1 MTTLTHI
8 KHHIPKYIGW
18 LIFLKGMVNLIF
30 GISSFFWSSNVAA
43 LNDLSTL
50 VLFWDFNPVKSLTA
64 ILIGV
69 IYLFLGR
76 GLYHGRHAAWRL
88 ALLFSVLNL
97 LDSLLPHLIL
107 FQFIYG
113 LFMMLILWL
122 FRASFHKPSTNPMRP
137 QQVIAFFS
145 VVVVLVYGV
154 VGCYLLRA
162 QYQGIHTFVD
172 AFYYSM
178 ETYST
183 IGYGDILPITSNA
196 KIFTC
201 SMIILGVGT
210 FIAAISI
217 LLGPAMEQRMK
228 KVVTMVNKLNA
239 SNNHVI
245 VVGGGVLSLHIA
257 KTLQAKGKSVLVIA
271 QDTDQL
277 KLAEKASFKVISG
290 DPSHEDVL
298 QSANL
303 KDAHTLICASNSD
316 AQNLLVTMVA
326 ERIKKNTH
334 AHFKIITRIDEP
346 QNIDYATQSGADK
359 VISPTLV
366 LGEIVAQAVP

>member
-1 MTTLTHI
+1 MMTTNHF

-18 LIFLKGMVNLIF
+18 LIFLKGWVNLLF
-30 GISSFFWSSNVAA
+30 GVSSFFWTSNAA
-43 LNDLSTL
+43 VLNDLSTL

-69 IYLFLGR
+69 IYLFVGR
-76 GLYHGRHAAWRL
+76 GLIHAKRTAWRF
-88 ALLFSVLNL
+88 ALLFSILNL
-97 LDSLLPHLIL
+97 LDSLIPHLIV
-107 FQFIYG
+107 FQFLYG
-113 LFMMLILWL
+113 LFMLLVLWF
-122 FRASFHKPSTNPMRP
+122 FRDSFRKHSVNPIRP
-137 QQVIAFFS
+137 QQIIAFFS
-145 VVVVLVYGV
+145 IIIVLIYGV
-154 VGCYLLRA
+154 VGSYLLRA

-210 FIAAISI
+210 FVAAISI

-228 KVVTMVNKLNA
+228 KVVTMVNKL
-239 SNNHVI
+239 SVVSDHII
-245 VVGGGVLSLHIA
+245 VVGSGVLSLHIA
-257 KTLQAKGKSVLVIA
+257 KTLQSKGKSVMLIA
-271 QDTDQL
+271 QDAESL
-277 KLAEKASFKVISG
+277 KLADKASFKVMAG
-290 DPSHEDVL
+290 DPSHEEVL
-298 QSANL
+298 ETANV
-303 KDAHTLICASNSD
+303 KGAHALICASNSD

-326 ERIKKNTH
+326 DRLKKKTH

-346 QNIDYATQSGADK
+346 QNIDYATQNGADK
-359 VISPTLV
+359 VISPALI
-366 LGEIVAQAVP
+366 LGEMVAEAVA